1 MRAASTDTL
10 IAAAMA
16 VGLAVAP
23 VAHARPSVVLI
34 SLDGAKPELVER
46 YLRDGVLDHRGGL
59 GSLRAHGVFARR
71 NITATPA
78 VTAVSHIAIA
88 TGSTAVR
95 NNIPG
100 NIFHPVAASIGTSI
114 SGFGAPIGGYR
125 INPLG
130 AAAAPTAQPL
140 WVRVR
145 EVGLKVVT
153 ATWPGSDGA
162 DIRIAN
168 TLVQAAAP
176 ARITDYSVPF
186 GAFGGLGA
194 QGFVLAAA
202 DFEPATR
209 PLVSRL
215 AAAGRNSYS
224 PVRVT
229 INPIQTL
236 FCAPMAGSNCGTT
249 DAGGR
254 TLRYDLKAA
263 ALDTSDDATVNYD
276 TLAVFDAN
284 AGVPPGPF
292 ALPSTGPAYVQ
303 RGGPSGKFF
312 FEGSGNRIG
321 TAFFVSCLE
330 PDLSAV
336 RLVRYSAGFIP
347 RNAAVIDV
355 VDDVN
360 GKVGFWPPQPD
371 YRILERL
378 SPGFGAFPDAELEA
392 VYRDQVT
399 TFTDYQADLA
409 LHAIRRNADGD
420 LVMIYLEQP
429 DGSGHQFTLT
439 DPRQPTDPADPAS
452 IGTPGDPPG
461 ASGQDAAKVK
471 RYAEHLAFAYQRADR
486 AVQRIVQEVGVD
498 QHGAPLSDV
507 FVVSDHGMAPFHT
520 AVQLANLL
528 ANAGIDTSAL
538 ALRTTGPAANIYVNL
553 AGRESAG
560 TVAPADYQTL
570 VERIASALRAAADPN
585 GFYNPAAGALF
596 SHVWTRPSGCGKPG
610 FCTDDRVGQDSGDV
624 VALMAEG
631 YNFDGTQ
638 APPVTRLGDAP
649 EATRVFSVPNFYG
662 AHGHDSNTQSM
673 SAILYA
679 AGPSLKRGEALQT
692 VHNIDLA
699 PTIMEILGVAPAATV
714 DGRVICGI
722 LKNPQAARRSGRCRD
737 R

>member
-1 MRAASTDTL
+1 MRIAPTDTL

-16 VGLAVAP
+16 AGLAVAP
-23 VAHARPSVVLI
+23 VAAHARPSVVLI

-46 YLRDGVLDHRGGL
+46 YLRNGVLDREGL
-59 GSLRAHGVFARR
+59 GSLRTHGVFAYR
-71 NITATPA
+71 NITATPS

-88 TGSTAVR
+88 TGSTAVH

-100 NIFHPVAASIGTSI
+100 NTFHPVAATIGTSI
-114 SGFGAPIGGYR
+114 SGFAAPIGGYR
-125 INPLG
+125 IDPLG
-130 AAAAPTAQPL
+130 AAAAPTALPL
-140 WVRVR
+140 WVRLR
-145 EVGLKVVT
+145 EAGLKVVT

-162 DIRIAN
+162 DIRIAS

-194 QGFVLAAA
+194 QGLALTAA
-202 DFEPATR
+202 DFEHAPQ
-209 PLVSRL
+209 PLVEQL
-215 AAAGRNSYS
+215 AAAGRSSYS
-224 PVRVT
+224 PLRVT
-229 INPIQTL
+229 AKPLQTV
-236 FCAPMAGSNCGTT
+236 FCAPTASGTCGTT
-249 DAGGR
+249 DAAGR

-263 ALDTSDDATVNYD
+263 ALDTSDDAAVNYD
-276 TLAVFDAN
+276 MLAIFDAN

-292 ALPSTGPAYVQ
+292 TPPSTGAAYVQ
-303 RGGPSGKFF
+303 RGGPSGRFF

-321 TAFFVSCLE
+321 TAFFVSRLE

-336 RLVRYSAGFIP
+336 RLVRYAAGFIP

-355 VDDVN
+355 VDEVN
-360 GKVGFWPPQPD
+360 GRVGFWAPQPD
-371 YRILERL
+371 FRILERL
-378 SPGFGAFPDAELEA
+378 NPGLRAFPDLELEA
-392 VYRDQVT
+392 VYRDQVA
-399 TFTDYQADLA
+399 TFTDYQTELA
-409 LHAIRRNADGD
+409 LHAMRRNADAD

-429 DGSGHQFTLT
+429 DGSGHQYTLT
-439 DPRQPTDPADPAS
+439 DPRQPSEPADPTS
-452 IGTPGDPPG
+452 IGTPGHPPG

-498 QHGAPLSDV
+498 QHGAPLRDV

-528 ANAGIDTSAL
+528 ANAGIDTGAL
-538 ALRTTGPAANIYVNL
+538 AVRTNGPAANIYVNL
-553 AGRESAG
+553 AGRESGG
-560 TVAPADYQTL
+560 TVAPGDYRNL
-570 VERIASALRAAADPN
+570 VERIAAALGAAADPN
-585 GFYNPAAGALF
+585 GFYNPSAGALF
-596 SHVWTRPSGCGKPG
+596 SHVWTRPGDCGKPG

-624 VALMAEG
+624 VALLAEG

-638 APPVTRLGDAP
+638 APPVARLGDAP
-649 EATRVFSVPNFYG
+649 EATRIYSVPNFYG
-662 AHGHDSNTQSM
+662 AHGHDSDLQSM

-692 VHNIDLA
+692 VRNIDLA
-699 PTIMEILGVAPAATV
+699 PTILEILGVAPAATV
-714 DGRVICGI
+714 DGRVICAI
-722 LKNPQAARRSGRCRD
+722 LKNPQAARRGGRCRG

>member
-1 MRAASTDTL
+1 MRFAPIDTL

-16 VGLAVAP
+16 AGLVLTAP

-46 YLRDGVLDHRGGL
+46 YLRNGVLDREGL
-59 GSLRAHGVFARR
+59 GRLRTHGIFAHR
-71 NITATPA
+71 NITATPS

-88 TGSTAVR
+88 TGSTAAR

-100 NIFHPVAASIGTSI
+100 NILHPVAATIGTTI

-125 INPLG
+125 IDPLG
-130 AAAAPTAQPL
+130 AAAAPSAQPL
-140 WVRVR
+140 WVRLR
-145 EVGLKVVT
+145 EAGRKVVT

-162 DIRIAN
+162 DIRIAS
-168 TLVQAAAP
+168 TLVQAAVP

-194 QGFVLAAA
+194 QGFALTAT
-202 DFEPATR
+202 DFEDAPQ
-209 PLVSRL
+209 PLVEQL
-215 AAAGRNSYS
+215 AAAGGSSYS

-229 INPIQTL
+229 IDPIQTL
-236 FCAPMAGSNCGTT
+236 FCAPMTGSNCGTT

-263 ALDTSDDATVNYD
+263 ALDTSDDAVVNYD

-284 AGVPPGPF
+284 AAVPPGPF
-292 ALPSTGPAYVQ
+292 TPPSTGAAYLR
-303 RGGPSGKFF
+303 RGGPSGRFF

-321 TAFFVSCLE
+321 TAFFASHLAA
-330 PDLSAV
+330 DLSAV
-336 RLVRYSAGFIP
+336 RLVRYAATFIP

-355 VDDVN
+355 VDEVN
-360 GKVGFWPPQPD
+360 GRVGFWAPQPD
-371 YRILERL
+371 FRILERL
-378 SPGFGAFPDAELEA
+378 SPGFGAFPDLELEA
-392 VYRDQVT
+392 VYRDQVV
-399 TFTDYQADLA
+399 TFTDYQTALA
-409 LHAIRRNADGD
+409 LYTMRRNADAD

-452 IGTPGDPPG
+452 IGTPGNPAG

-471 RYAEHLAFAYQRADR
+471 RYAEHLAFAYQRADG

-498 QHGAPLSDV
+498 QHGAPLRDV

-520 AVQLANLL
+520 AVRLANLL
-528 ANAGIDTSAL
+528 ANAGVDSGAL
-538 ALRTTGPAANIYVNL
+538 AVRTTGPAANIYVDL
-553 AGRESAG
+553 AGREAG
-560 TVAPADYQTL
+560 GSVAPADYQAL
-570 VERIASALRAAADPN
+570 VERIAAALRAAVDPN
-585 GFYNPAAGALF
+585 GFYNPSGGALF
-596 SHVWTRPSGCGKPG
+596 SHVWTRPGGCGKPG
-610 FCTDDRVGQDSGDV
+610 FCTDERVGQDSGDV
-624 VALMAEG
+624 VALLAEG

-638 APPVTRLGDAP
+638 APPVARLGDAP
-649 EATRVFSVPNFYG
+649 EATRIYSVPNFYG
-662 AHGHDSNTQSM
+662 AHGHDSDLQSM
-673 SAILYA
+673 SAILYT

-692 VHNIDLA
+692 VRNIDLA

-714 DGRVICGI
+714 DGRVICAI
-722 LKNPQAARRSGRCRD
+722 LKDPQVARRGGRCRGG
-737 R
+737 